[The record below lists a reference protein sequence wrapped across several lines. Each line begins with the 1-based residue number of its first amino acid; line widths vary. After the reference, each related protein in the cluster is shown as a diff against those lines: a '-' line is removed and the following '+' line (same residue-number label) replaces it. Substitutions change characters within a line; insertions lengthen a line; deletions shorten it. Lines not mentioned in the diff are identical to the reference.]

1 MPPDAD
7 CPVFLQHDT
16 MEIPAFLETLK
27 DLAPAGWQLAAPEAL
42 LLLLLLPVLG
52 WVRRSAV
59 RKRPALR
66 LSTTAALRNVSPPL
80 RVRAEKWLPL
90 LHSLALIGLIIAL
103 ARPQQHN
110 VTEYIE
116 SEGID
121 IVLAIDVSGSMLA
134 EDLKPNRLEA
144 AKQVAAEFINMRPAD
159 RIGLVIFSGESFTQ
173 SPATMDR
180 NALLQ
185 SLDALRAGG
194 MLQDG
199 TAIGD
204 GLATA
209 VDRVRSGG
217 KSKVVVL
224 MTDGVNNREHISPG
238 TALQI
243 AKTFGVRVY
252 TIGIGTTGT
261 AMVSIQTPY
270 GIEKIAQPVQIDEP
284 LLREIASGTGGR
296 YFRATD
302 NQSFSAIYE
311 DIDKLEKQKIETTT
325 EEHTKEWAWPFLWVA
340 LGLVVLELGG
350 RWGWLR
356 GG

>member
-1 MPPDAD
+1 MEDVKA
-7 CPVFLQHDT
+7 FLQNIYP
-16 MEIPAFLETLK
+16 EGWR
-27 DLAPAGWQLAAPEAL
+27 LAQPEAL
-42 LLLLLLPVLG
+42 LLLLLLPLL
-52 WVRRSAV
+52 WWIRWSNEK
-59 RKRPALR
+59 KRPVMR
-66 LSTTAALRNVSPPL
+66 LSTAAAFRNVRPTL
-80 RVRAEKWLPL
+80 RVRMEKWLPYL
-90 LHSLALIGLIIAL
+90 RSLALVALILAL
-103 ARPQQHN
+103 ARPQEHN

-121 IVLAIDVSGSMLA
+121 IVLAMDVSGSMLA

-144 AKQVAAEFINMRPAD
+144 AKQVAAEFVQMRPAD
-159 RIGLVIFSGESFTQ
+159 RIGLVIFSGESLTQ
-173 SPATMDR
+173 CPPTMDR

-185 SLDALRAGG
+185 SLEVLRAGG

-217 KSKVVVL
+217 KSKVIVL
-224 MTDGVNNREHISPG
+224 MTDGVNNREHISPN

-261 AMVSIQTPY
+261 AMVSIQTPF

-284 LLREIASGTGGR
+284 LLQGIALGTGGK

-302 NQSFSAIYE
+302 NQSLQAIYS
-311 DIDKLEKQKIETTT
+311 DIDQLEKQKIETTR
-325 EEHTKEWAWPFLWVA
+325 EERTKEWAWPFLWAA
-340 LGLVVLELGG
+340 LGLLAVELAG

-356 GG
+356 GV

>member
-1 MPPDAD
+1 M
-7 CPVFLQHDT
+7 QET
-16 MEIPAFLETLK
+16 KAFLETFFPEGWR
-27 DLAPAGWQLAAPEAL
+27 LAQPEML
-42 LLLLLLPVLG
+42 FLLLLLPLL
-52 WVRRSAV
+52 WWIRRSNEK
-59 RKRPALR
+59 KRPVLQ
-66 LSTTAALRNVSPPL
+66 LSTAAAFRGLRPTL
-80 RVRAEKWLPL
+80 RVRAEKWLPYL
-90 LHSLALIGLIIAL
+90 RSLALMALIFAL
-103 ARPQQHN
+103 ARPQEHN

-121 IVLAIDVSGSMLA
+121 IVLAMDVSGSMLA

-144 AKQVAAEFINMRPAD
+144 AKQVAAEFVQMRPAD

-173 SPATMDR
+173 CPPTMDR

-185 SLDALRAGG
+185 SLEVLRAGG

-217 KSKVVVL
+217 KSKVIVL

-252 TIGIGTTGT
+252 TIGIGSTGT

-284 LLREIASGTGGR
+284 LLQSIASGTGGK

-302 NQSFSAIYE
+302 NRSLQAIYG
-311 DIDKLEKQKIETTT
+311 DIDQLEKQKIETTR
-325 EEHTKEWAWPFLWVA
+325 EERTKEWAWPFLLAAV
-340 LGLVVLELGG
+340 GLLAVELAGK
-350 RWGWLR
+350 WGWLR
-356 GG
+356 GV

>member
-1 MPPDAD
+1 
-7 CPVFLQHDT
+7 
-16 MEIPAFLETLK
+16 METPAFLQN
-27 DLAPAGWQLAAPEAL
+27 LAIGDWRLAHPEAL
-42 LLLLLLPVLG
+42 LLLLLLPVLW
-52 WVRRSAV
+52 WVRRG
-59 RKRPALR
+59 KGKTGPALR
-66 LSTTAALRNVSPPL
+66 LSTTAAFRNVAPSL
-80 RVRAEKWLPL
+80 RVRVEKGLPL
-90 LHSLALIGLIIAL
+90 LFSMALVALIIAL
-103 ARPQQHN
+103 ARPQEHH
-110 VTEYIE
+110 VSEYIE

-121 IVLAIDVSGSMLA
+121 IVLAVDVSGSMLA

-144 AKQVAAEFINMRPAD
+144 AKQVAAEFIQMRPAD

-173 SPATMDR
+173 VPATMDR

-194 MLQDG
+194 MLTDG

-217 KSKVVVL
+217 KSKVIVL

-238 TALQI
+238 TALEI

-261 AMVSIQTPY
+261 ALVSVQTPF
-270 GIEKIAQPVQIDEP
+270 GVEKIQQPVQIDEP
-284 LLREIASGTGGR
+284 LLRQIAAGTGGR

-302 NQSFSAIYE
+302 NQSLSAIYG
-311 DIDKLEKQKIETTT
+311 DIDQLEKQKIETTT
-325 EEHTKEWAWPFLWVA
+325 EERTKEWAWPFLIAAGV
-340 LGLVVLELGG
+340 LLVLEMGL

-356 GG
+356 SVVDG

>member
-1 MPPDAD
+1 
-7 CPVFLQHDT
+7 
-16 MEIPAFLETLK
+16 MEIPAFLENLRN
-27 DLAPAGWQLAAPEAL
+27 AVPAGWQLAAPEAL
-42 LLLLLLPVLG
+42 LLLLLLPVLW

-59 RKRPALR
+59 KKRPTLR
-66 LSTTAALRNVSPPL
+66 LSTLAAFRNVGPPL
-80 RVRAEKWLPL
+80 RVRVEKVLPL
-90 LHSLALIGLIIAL
+90 LHSFALIALIVAL

-144 AKQVAAEFINMRPAD
+144 AKKVAAEFINMRPED

-194 MLQDG
+194 MLTDG

-209 VDRVRSGG
+209 VDRVRTGG

-224 MTDGVNNREHISPG
+224 MTDGVNNREHISPR
-238 TALQI
+238 TALEI
-243 AKTFGVRVY
+243 ARTFGVRVY

-261 AMVSIQTPY
+261 AMVSVQTPY

-284 LLREIASGTGGR
+284 LLKQIAAGTGGK

-302 NQSFSAIYE
+302 NQSLGAIYS
-311 DIDKLEKQKIETTT
+311 DIDRLEKQKIETTK
-325 EEHTKEWAWPFLWVA
+325 EERTKEWAWPFLIASLA
-340 LGLVVLELGG
+340 LLAAGMGL

-356 GG
+356 GVETA